1 MRPAQPLRKPPLV
14 TVGWLGVTVLPGGEF
29 LHQTSLE
36 WHRLIADHHPAIG
49 TNLFGTSVC
58 RLPQPL
64 LELDGR
70 GTADSKNVMTRVF
83 RSCPSVITEA
93 ASEGKS
99 RPAAGGKSHAA
110 SVRSMW
116 DDGARSAPAWRN
128 GSITRLTR
136 SARFAMVSPP
146 GTPHS

>member
-1 MRPAQPLRKPPLV
+1 MRPAQPLRTPPLV

-83 RSCPSVITEA
+83 RSCPSVLNRSYIRGE
-93 ASEGKS
+93 E
-99 RPAAGGKSHAA
+99 PACSGRQ
-110 SVRSMW
+110 V
-116 DDGARSAPAWRN
+116 ARGQFPKHVA
-128 GSITRLTR
+128 
-136 SARFAMVSPP
+136 
-146 GTPHS
+146 